1 MSDIELLWFLSE
13 IKIPTESVSLVFI
26 RVHWRSFAVQFLLDV
41 RVLDKWDGLIDST
54 HTTGELSERE
64 AEIFRRAKRNPSNL
78 KRIMP
83 P

>member
-1 MSDIELLWFLSE
+1 MSDIGLLGFLSE
-13 IKIPTESVSLVFI
+13 IKIPTEFVSLVFI

-41 RVLDKWDGLIDST
+41 RVLDKWGGVIESAS
-54 HTTGELSERE
+54 TTGELSERK
-64 AEIFRRAKRNPSNL
+64 AEIFRRAERNPSNL